1 MEIIQWTLPECEQES
16 GAGYA
21 FNANVRETSPLH
33 THDFY
38 EIFYVNKGK
47 AIHCVNGE
55 RIVVSSGAF
64 VFIRPW
70 DVHSY
75 DSLNYSEFQ
84 MTSIGFT
91 CDEAAEG
98 FRWSQFPL
106 SMVNVPKLPPHVM
119 LNGAE
124 KTEFENKLKGIE
136 SHPRGME
143 RKRYFHSVFPFFIYI
158 LCNKIRQTETKQ
170 LQVMPPWL
178 SELIEQ
184 MSQTENF
191 VQGLPRLLECS
202 SYSHE
207 YIIRILRKYL
217 HMTPT
222 EFIDLRRIN
231 YAMGLVV
238 QKKYHITDICYMS
251 GFNNLSH
258 FYAIFKKQTG
268 YTPNEY
274 LKVYGDN
281 LEEER

>member
-1 MEIIQWTLPECEQES
+1 MEIIQWTLPDCEKES

-21 FNANVRETSPLH
+21 FNANIRETSPLH
-33 THDFY
+33 THNFY

-55 RIVVSSGAF
+55 RIVVSSGAC

-84 MTSIGFT
+84 MTSVGFT
-91 CDEAAEG
+91 CEEMEEG
-98 FRWSQFPL
+98 FRWSQFPPA
-106 SMVNVPKLPPHVM
+106 MITEPGLPPHIM
-119 LNGAE
+119 LNGYE

-136 SHPRGME
+136 SHAKGIE
-143 RKRYFHSVFPFFIYI
+143 RKRYFRSVFPFFIYLI
-158 LCNKIRQTETKQ
+158 CNKIRRAETKQ
-170 LQVMPPWL
+170 LQVMPSWF
-178 SELIEQ
+178 SEVVEQ
-184 MSQTENF
+184 MSQPENF
-191 VQGLPRLLECS
+191 VQGLPRLLDCI

-207 YIIRILRKYL
+207 YIIRVFRKYL

-222 EFIDLRRIN
+222 EFINLRRIN

-238 QKKYHITDICYMS
+238 ENKYQITDICYMS

-258 FYAIFKKQTG
+258 FYTVFKKQTG
-268 YTPNEY
+268 FTPNEY
-274 LKVYGDN
+274 LKAYGEN
-281 LEEER
+281 LDEDV